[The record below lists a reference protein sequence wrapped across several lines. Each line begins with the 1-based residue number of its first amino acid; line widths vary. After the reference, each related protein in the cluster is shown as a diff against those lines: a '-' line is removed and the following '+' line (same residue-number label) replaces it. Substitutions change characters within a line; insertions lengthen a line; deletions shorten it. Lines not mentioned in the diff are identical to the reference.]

1 MWNIED
7 AAVAAAHS
15 VSPGR
20 WWDGFGEVMDRIG
33 SRFVRYEPRRHAAAM
48 MLGLLSGLDRKNCW
62 TIAEHRRRRGSATA
76 WRGPPARIVTD
87 RKRDKPPCSDTRNDP
102 RGMTESPNPQ
112 GRGKVS
118 FMLLSD
124 QPVILASSVSK
135 YGGGL
140 GGLIIVLILAFIC
153 SRIAASKGR
162 RPALW
167 FIIGFFFPLLGII
180 LALVL
185 PRKG

>member
-1 MWNIED
+1 
-7 AAVAAAHS
+7 
-15 VSPGR
+15 
-20 WWDGFGEVMDRIG
+20 
-33 SRFVRYEPRRHAAAM
+33 
-48 MLGLLSGLDRKNCW
+48 
-62 TIAEHRRRRGSATA
+62 
-76 WRGPPARIVTD
+76 
-87 RKRDKPPCSDTRNDP
+87 
-102 RGMTESPNPQ
+102 MTESPNPQ